1 MRLQIFFSLKSCILL
16 PLAMAVL
23 LSEGCRKAAES
34 TIYTAA
40 GEHRKAKLPNG
51 VEVVL
56 NAESTLAFSA
66 STWDAHPEV
75 ELEGEAFFK
84 TPKNKRFSILSEQ
97 GHVDVVY
104 GTFNVYA
111 REELLEVQC
120 VQGRVQV
127 LNPVGTEKVLLAS
140 SEQVSVSN
148 GRMQQR
154 RGLTHS
160 PAWFNGHSVFR
171 DAPVKR
177 VLAEIGR
184 QYGKQMEIDSVT
196 GNFSGKFDH
205 KNLEKALTSVCRK
218 TGLKY
223 SVKGDTVRIRQ

>member
-1 MRLQIFFSLKSCILL
+1 ML
-16 PLAMAVL
+16 PG
-23 LSEGCRKAAES
+23 SCRKAAES
-34 TIYTAA
+34 TVYSAA
-40 GEHRKAKLPNG
+40 GEHRKVRLPNG
-51 VEVVL
+51 VDVAL
-56 NAESTLAFSA
+56 NAETTLAFSA
-66 STWDAHPEV
+66 STWEAHPEV

-84 TPKNKRFSILSEQ
+84 TPKNKRFSILCEQ
-97 GHVDVVY
+97 GQIDVVY

-127 LNPVGTEKVLLAS
+127 LNPMGTEKVLLAS
-140 SEQVSVSN
+140 SEQISVYN

-160 PAWFNGHSVFR
+160 PAWFNGQSVFR
-171 DAPVKR
+171 DAPVQR

-184 QYGKQMEIDSVT
+184 QYSKHMETDSVA

-205 KNLEKALTSVCRK
+205 KNLEKALTTVCRK